1 MDSHVKQEGV
11 NNFLRQECLFVRRQE
26 FKEEE
31 EEKVL
36 KTATDG
42 NGKKIK
48 LRFVRRSNQGKSATA
63 MIYSRL

>member
-1 MDSHVKQEGV
+1 MDSHLKQEGV
-11 NNFLRQECLFVRRQE
+11 NNFLRQECWFVRRQE

-31 EEKVL
+31 GL
-36 KTATDG
+36 KTAKGG
-42 NGKKIK
+42 NGTKIK